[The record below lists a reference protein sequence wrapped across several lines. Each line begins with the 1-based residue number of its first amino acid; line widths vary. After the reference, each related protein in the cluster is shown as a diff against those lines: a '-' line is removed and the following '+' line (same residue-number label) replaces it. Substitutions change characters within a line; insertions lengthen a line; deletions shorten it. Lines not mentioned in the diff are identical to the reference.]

1 MGDQIDLIL
10 TDAGDSGQLFPL
22 RKGLVNITSGVVTDP
37 ETGDRPAVVHCVLD
51 GNLTITWN
59 DASESTVFMTEGDDF
74 SLIEAV
80 EVEVVAASG
89 TFHFA

>member
-1 MGDQIDLIL
+1 MTDQIDLIL

-22 RKGLVNITSGVVTDP
+22 RKGLVNVISGVVIDS
-37 ETGDRPAVVHCVLD
+37 EGDRPSIVHCVLD
-51 GNLTITWN
+51 GNLLITWN
-59 DASESTVFMTEGDDF
+59 DASDSTIFLTEGDDF
-74 SLIEAV
+74 SLVEAV